1 LITCLSFLYA
11 LGLAPLST
19 ACTTPSVCL
28 MMWCS
33 EVAVAVVVLLVQNSW
48 AQHQQP
54 YHHQMNV
61 VRDNCADICES
72 YYGSDQNIFFQQ
84 QQINDHWQSCVR
96 GCSAYGVHEASIGN
110 DPINV
115 LNNCNFSCDD
125 MFYGENIK
133 SCKAGC
139 SFNYE
144 AAVAANSE
152 LQHLQAAPR
161 MSRMEEIELP
171 SGPADQGI
179 AQPQQ
184 QQPLPP
190 IVQLLNRIMPR
201 INNIMQQTFA
211 RQLVEEEEPSSPH
224 IIQHQPQM
232 MEEERE
238 FGAPVVRSFVIP
250 LSRVEGMFGSKQS
263 EDPSPVFS
271 QLFETASNLIQ
282 NIPEIP
288 RISME
293 SPWSNFPFL
302 QQNGGVGDQRGELII
317 SRSGPGYSET
327 KRYNLND
334 GQLIEIDEETRM
346 DNDGLAHVNPMDT
359 DFNESDV
366 EMIDPYFHQQQQ
378 VVPAVEAEEHYA
390 SEPAYIMDP
399 FTIAD
404 NQYVQD
410 PYNMMHL
417 PAFPHQDNTIV
428 DTSPEFDK
436 DLQQSEQLAVESKEM
451 DEVLPAVVENE
462 VAPSF
467 DDEEAVEKAEVE
479 AVAAPQPFREF
490 IVEMNTNDMDIRS
503 LRERLMNFFH
513 LREEQPYVSSVKS
526 DYRDVS
532 CDSDTLPL
540 KDWLACAHLN
550 VGVPRWLTAATI
562 ALGIIFSVWLCL
574 VIPSAAPKRKIKN
587 LVIKTQKLS
596 KPSDTVGRELTAAEA
611 KEVEAATANS
621 REPVIAVI
629 KVDLPPT
636 YGVVAPESPVPS
648 YKSDMTPGS
657 PAPSYKSID
666 TPLRNP
672 EKKLEPVHGG
682 ESVA

>member
-1 LITCLSFLYA
+1 
-11 LGLAPLST
+11 
-19 ACTTPSVCL
+19 
-28 MMWCS
+28 
-33 EVAVAVVVLLVQNSW
+33 LVQNSW
-48 AQHQQP
+48 SQQQP
-54 YHHQMNV
+54 YHHQMNI
-61 VRDNCADICES
+61 VRQNCADICES
-72 YYGSDQNIFFQQ
+72 YYGADQNSFFQQ
-84 QQINDHWQSCVR
+84 QQINDHWHSCVR
-96 GCSAYGVHEASIGN
+96 GCNAYDVHESNIGN

-115 LNNCNFSCDD
+115 LNTCNFSCDD
-125 MFYGENIK
+125 MFFGENIK

-171 SGPADQGI
+171 SGPAEQEVS
-179 AQPQQ
+179 QP

-211 RQLVEEEEPSSPH
+211 RQMVEEEEPSPH
-224 IIQHQPQM
+224 IIQEPNMMQHQPQM
-232 MEEERE
+232 MQEEPE

-250 LSRVEGMFGSKQS
+250 LSRVEGMFGRKQS

-271 QLFETASNLIQ
+271 QLFETASNLMQ

-390 SEPAYIMDP
+390 SEPSYIVDP
-399 FTIAD
+399 FNIPD

-417 PAFPHQDNTIV
+417 PPFTEQDNTIIE
-428 DTSPEFDK
+428 TSPEFPNEFQ
-436 DLQQSEQLAVESKEM
+436 LSEQFPVESKEI
-451 DEVLPAVVENE
+451 DEMLPAFEDDA

-467 DDEEAVEKAEVE
+467 DDDEAVEKAEVE
-479 AVAAPQPFREF
+479 AVAAPQPLREF
-490 IVEMNTNDMDIRS
+490 IVEMNTNDIDFKS
-503 LRERLMNFFH
+503 FREKLMSFFH
-513 LREEQPYVSSVKS
+513 MREEQPYLTSVKS

-596 KPSDTVGRELTAAEA
+596 RPSDTVGRELTAAEA

-629 KVDLPPT
+629 KVDLPPS

-648 YKSDMTPGS
+648 YKSDMAPGS